1 MPVPLLKRGDYMSFP
16 VPTKYELTDDKN
28 ETVVVYN
35 DGREERLL
43 PWIDGAGSGTLPFE
57 VINTWTFTP
66 EEDIT
71 SSNPIRFEIPY
82 IKNVCFLLMAIGDYG
97 QTPLTI
103 IFSCFAMVDTPRV
116 PDVTRIGGGGGITS
130 NGAGTTITAP
140 SIIKSDEKIY
150 VDLPRSGFKL
160 TAGVEYALIAIKLG
174 DMI

>member
-1 MPVPLLKRGDYMSFP
+1 MSFP
-16 VPTKYELTDDKN
+16 VPVKYNLTDDKN
-28 ETVVVYN
+28 ETVVVYGN
-35 DGREERLL
+35 GIEERLL
-43 PWIDGAGSGTLPFE
+43 PWVDGAGGGESLPFE

-103 IFSCFAMVDTPRV
+103 IFSCFAMIDTPLV
-116 PDVTRIGGGGGITS
+116 PDLTRIGGGGGITS
-130 NGAGTTITAP
+130 NGGGTTISAP
-140 SIIKSDEKIY
+140 QIIKSDEKIY

-160 TAGVEYALIAIKLG
+160 AAGVEYALIAIKLG